1 MTMSRQN
8 IRKLLL
14 AAMLVLFQ
22 YRLFHLFFSPV
33 LLVVAA
39 SQGIVNGSLL
49 INALLF
55 LSSLYFGRAWCG
67 WLCPGAA
74 INEACSVVVRKRC
87 RGGKADKIKYVI
99 FALWVGLIGFMAI
112 RAGGFHA
119 VDLLYAVDR
128 RSVLQDILLLVGA
141 VAIIVPLAF
150 FFGRFGNCHYLC
162 WEAPIMIIGTKIKDK
177 ARWPSL
183 HLTVNPEACN
193 DCGKCDRHCPM
204 SLPVAAM
211 VKRGSLQNAECILC
225 GNCVDHCQAGVIRYA
240 FGIPDNALS
249 LPSRPED
256 AVG

>member
-1 MTMSRQN
+1 MAINRQST
-8 IRKLLL
+8 RKGLL

-33 LLVVAA
+33 LVVVAA

-49 INALLF
+49 IYALLF

-74 INEACSVVVRKRC
+74 INEACSLVVRKRC
-87 RGGKADKIKYVI
+87 SGGRADKIKYVV
-99 FALWVGLIGFMAI
+99 FALWAGLIGFMAI

-119 VDLLYAVDR
+119 VDPLYGVDR
-128 RSVLQDILLLVGA
+128 RSLLQDILLFVGG

-162 WEAPIMIIGTKIKDK
+162 WEAPILIIGTRIKETV
-177 ARWPSL
+177 RWPSL
-183 HLTVNPEACN
+183 HLTVNPEACK
-193 DCGKCDRHCPM
+193 DCGKCDQHCPM

-211 VKRGSLQNAECILC
+211 VQRGSLRNTECILC
-225 GNCVDHCQAGVIRYA
+225 GNCVDHCQAAVIRYA
-240 FGIPDNALS
+240 FGVPRRIESLS
-249 LPSRPED
+249 CGSENT
-256 AVG
+256 GS

>member
-1 MTMSRQN
+1 MAINRQS
-8 IRKLLL
+8 IRKGLL

-49 INALLF
+49 IYALLF

-67 WLCPGAA
+67 WLCPCAA
-74 INEACSVVVRKRC
+74 INEACSVVVHKRC
-87 RGGKADKIKYVI
+87 SGGSADKIKYVV

-119 VDLLYAVDR
+119 VDPLYGVDR
-128 RSVLQDILLLVGA
+128 RSLLQDILLLVGA

-183 HLTVNPEACN
+183 HLTVNPEACK

-204 SLPVAAM
+204 SLPVTAM

-240 FGIPDNALS
+240 FGIPNRT
-249 LPSRPED
+249 LPLPRRPEN
-256 AVG
+256 AVE

>member
-1 MTMSRQN
+1 MAINRQS
-8 IRKLLL
+8 IRKGLL
-14 AAMLVLFQ
+14 AAMLVFFQ

-33 LLVVAA
+33 LIVVAA

-49 INALLF
+49 IYALLF

-87 RGGKADKIKYVI
+87 SGGRADKIKYVV
-99 FALWVGLIGFMAI
+99 FAFWVGLIGFMAI

-119 VDLLYAVDR
+119 VDPLYMVDR
-128 RSVLQDILLLVGA
+128 RSLLQDILLLVGG

-162 WEAPIMIIGTKIKDK
+162 WEAPIMIIGTRIKETV
-177 ARWPSL
+177 RWPSL
-183 HLTVNPEACN
+183 HLTVNPEACKG
-193 DCGKCDRHCPM
+193 CGECDQHCPM

-211 VKRGSLQNAECILC
+211 VQRGNLRHTECILC

-240 FGIPDNALS
+240 FGIPNRTSS
-249 LPSRPED
+249 LPRRPEN
-256 AVG
+256 AVE

>member
-1 MTMSRQN
+1 MTIDRQR
-8 IRKLLL
+8 IRKSLL

-49 INALLF
+49 IYALLF

-87 RGGKADKIKYVI
+87 RGGKADKIKYVV
-99 FALWVGLIGFMAI
+99 FALLAGLIGFLAI

-119 VDLLYAVDR
+119 VAPFYGMER
-128 RSVLQDILLLVGA
+128 RSFLQDIFLLVGA
-141 VAIIVPLAF
+141 VAIILPLAF

-162 WEAPIMIIGTKIKDK
+162 WEAPLMIIGTKIKDK
-177 ARWPSL
+177 VRWPSL
-183 HLTVNPEACN
+183 HLTVNPAACK
-193 DCGKCDRHCPM
+193 DCGKCDQHCPM

-211 VKRGSLQNAECILC
+211 VQGGSLRNTECILC
-225 GNCVDHCQAGVIRYA
+225 GNCVDICQAGVIRYA
-240 FGIPDNALS
+240 FGIPKRIGSLSRGSGNAGS
-249 LPSRPED
+249 
-256 AVG
+256 

>member
-1 MTMSRQN
+1 MAINRQS
-8 IRKLLL
+8 IRKGLL

-49 INALLF
+49 IYALLF

-74 INEACSVVVRKRC
+74 LNEACSVVVRKQC
-87 RGGKADKIKYVI
+87 SGGKAAKIKYVV
-99 FALWVGLIGFMAI
+99 FALLAGLTGFMAF

-119 VDLLYAVDR
+119 VDPFYGMER
-128 RSVLQDILLLVGA
+128 RSLLQDIFLLAGA
-141 VAIIVPLAF
+141 VAIILPLAF

-162 WEAPIMIIGTKIKDK
+162 WEAPILIIGTKIKDM

-183 HLTVNPEACN
+183 HLAVNTKDCN

-211 VKRGSLQNAECILC
+211 VKRGSL
-225 GNCVDHCQAGVIRYA
+225 
-240 FGIPDNALS
+240 
-249 LPSRPED
+249 
-256 AVG
+256 

>member
-1 MTMSRQN
+1 MTINRQS
-8 IRKLLL
+8 IRKGLL

-49 INALLF
+49 IYALLF

-74 INEACSVVVRKRC
+74 LNEACSVIIRKRC
-87 RGGKADKIKYVI
+87 SGGKADKIKYVI
-99 FALWVGLIGFMAI
+99 FALLAGLVGFMAI

-119 VDLLYAVDR
+119 IDAFYGVDR
-128 RSVLQDILLLVGA
+128 RSLLQDIFLLVGA
-141 VAIIVPLAF
+141 VVIIVPLAF

-162 WEAPIMIIGTKIKDK
+162 WEAPLMIIGTKIKDK

-183 HLTVNPEACN
+183 HLAVNPEACKGG
-193 DCGKCDRHCPM
+193 GKCDQHCPM
-204 SLPVAAM
+204 SLPVEAM
-211 VKRGSLQNAECILC
+211 VKRGSLQNAECVLC

-240 FGIPDNALS
+240 FGIPKRMES
-249 LPSRPED
+249 SPRRPEN
-256 AVG
+256 AVE

>member
-1 MTMSRQN
+1 MAINRQS
-8 IRKLLL
+8 IRKGLL

-49 INALLF
+49 IYALLF

-67 WLCPGAA
+67 WLCPCAA
-74 INEACSVVVRKRC
+74 INEACSVVVHKRC
-87 RGGKADKIKYVI
+87 SGGSADKIKYVV

-119 VDLLYAVDR
+119 VDPLYGVDR
-128 RSVLQDILLLVGA
+128 RSLLQDILLLVGA

-183 HLTVNPEACN
+183 HLTVNPEACK

-204 SLPVAAM
+204 SLPVTAM

-225 GNCVDHCQAGVIRYA
+225 GNCVDHCQAGVIRYS
-240 FGIPDNALS
+240 FGIPNRTLS
-249 LPSRPED
+249 LPRRPEN
-256 AVG
+256 AVE